1 MNKILSIS
9 NIMNKI
15 LSIIE
20 RGVCNWLDEYKLI
33 KSIWVNKYPEKTEKY
48 PLSILEKFFMILFVF
63 IRSFSLV
70 HIKDF
75 FKSYNVRSEISEF
88 YVVFWLI
95 VLAFLLFNPIFSP
108 LLLFIIVFYR
118 LIDGLNYRLCI
129 IFVDRY
135 AKNWNVRSINRSLII
150 LMLNYFEIVIGFAIL
165 YLTTKSVGYSESD
178 IIISTPLEGFYF
190 STITLTTLGY
200 GDLSPIN
207 STGQLLSVIEP
218 IFGFVL
224 IVIVVGVIINGI
236 KNIRERNINDKRK

>member
-1 MNKILSIS
+1 MNR
-9 NIMNKI
+9 
-15 LSIIE
+15 IIVIIK
-20 RGVCNWLDEYKLI
+20 RGIHNWFNEYRLI
-33 KSIWVNKYPEKTEKY
+33 KKIWINKYPEKTERY
-48 PLSILEKFFMILFVF
+48 PLSILEKFFMSLFIF

-75 FKSYNVRSEISEF
+75 FKEYNIKSEISEF
-88 YVVFWLI
+88 YVVIW
-95 VLAFLLFNPIFSP
+95 LLFLIYLLYNPIICSSF
-108 LLLFIIVFYR
+108 LFIIVFYR

-135 AKNWNVRSINRSLII
+135 AEDWNVRSVNRSLII

-165 YLTTKSVGYSESD
+165 YLTTKSIGYSETNT
-178 IIISTPLEGFYF
+178 IISTPLEGIYF

-200 GDLSPIN
+200 GDLNPIN

-224 IVIVVGVIINGI
+224 IVLVVGVIINGI
-236 KNIRERNINDKRK
+236 QDIKERKRT